1 MCCETL
7 SDLFDMARAV
17 YNEDNSE
24 LPYCLKITEYIKR
37 AIPCLPKSNSLNA
50 LYWKVLLWEAPNRF
64 ESFLLYMEKNRPYK
78 KKFYE
83 PRMNPLSI
91 VAQDLQDLEDGKYD
105 FYGLSM
111 PPRVGKAIAYDT
123 PVLTK
128 NGWKKHGDL
137 TIRDSV
143 IGIDGEYKKILAIH
157 NPCEMEYE
165 VTFSDGEKIV
175 CHGNHEWVVEDR
187 NTRKLRR
194 IETKK
199 IAGDLRSNDGHFKY
213 RIPKKKFLQGD
224 VHELAVDPY
233 TLGVWLG
240 DGRNQNPDIC
250 GAESDYA
257 IVQAILD
264 NGYELAW
271 DTRHKTTGVRYYGF
285 KELRKQLQEY
295 DMCHSRRRSDK
306 YIPDNYLTATVG
318 QRLELLAGLLDTD
331 GCLRKKEHRYDFTTN
346 EERLRDDV
354 ISLVSTFGWRCSV
367 VRYERGISSSG
378 IRANKPYWVIS
389 FNPTCYIPCR
399 LERKQLY
406 EFSKQRAITIT
417 DVEKI
422 HGIQG
427 NCITVE
433 GGVYCVGKRL
443 KPTHNSSICIFY
455 FAWIIGKRPS
465 SHNAMS
471 GHSGILADRF
481 HNDLIK
487 LTENEE
493 YTFHEIFP
501 DVQLVSKSSEKN
513 ELYYDAVESFATTT
527 CRGIDGTW
535 TGAVDISEDGYLYV
549 DDLVRDRKESL
560 SLRRLEGRYQDYL
573 NILVDRKND
582 GSKELMVGTRWN
594 VADPLGRI
602 EKQYK
607 DNPRYKFRKLPALNE
622 KGESNFNYPVHGF
635 STEYYHNMR
644 DRLDKNEWM
653 AKFMQTPFVREGLLF
668 PADGLRYYNGIL
680 PEGDHRVVGAC
691 DVAWGGGDSLSMPI
705 GYEYPNG
712 DVYIPSWIFNKGPKE
727 VTIPLVTGKIIGER
741 LTEIQFEANNG
752 GDMYSD
758 KVSSELEKHNYHC
771 SCSYKK
777 APGNMEKMTKMV
789 AYSGDVKK
797 HFIFLDPEH
806 QDQEYSDAMDELN
819 MTVQIGDNEHDDAG
833 DGITQLAMKIY
844 GEIGGP
850 AEIYSSPV

>member
-1 MCCETL
+1 MISGRNKRIINAIKKKPVCCETL
-7 SDLFDMARAV
+7 RDLFDMARAV
-17 YNEDNSE
+17 YKEDNAE
-24 LPYCLKITEYIKR
+24 LSYCLKITSYIKQV
-37 AIPCLPKSNSLNA
+37 IPLLEKSDALNSL
-50 LYWKVLLWEAPNRF
+50 YWDVLLWEAPNRF

-111 PPRVGKAIAYDT
+111 PPRVGK
-123 PVLTK
+123 
-128 NGWKKHGDL
+128 
-137 TIRDSV
+137 
-143 IGIDGEYKKILAIH
+143 
-157 NPCEMEYE
+157 
-165 VTFSDGEKIV
+165 
-175 CHGNHEWVVEDR
+175 
-187 NTRKLRR
+187 
-194 IETKK
+194 
-199 IAGDLRSNDGHFKY
+199 
-213 RIPKKKFLQGD
+213 
-224 VHELAVDPY
+224 
-233 TLGVWLG
+233 
-240 DGRNQNPDIC
+240 
-250 GAESDYA
+250 
-257 IVQAILD
+257 
-264 NGYELAW
+264 
-271 DTRHKTTGVRYYGF
+271 
-285 KELRKQLQEY
+285 
-295 DMCHSRRRSDK
+295 
-306 YIPDNYLTATVG
+306 
-318 QRLELLAGLLDTD
+318 
-331 GCLRKKEHRYDFTTN
+331 
-346 EERLRDDV
+346 
-354 ISLVSTFGWRCSV
+354 ST
-367 VRYERGISSSG
+367 
-378 IRANKPYWVIS
+378 
-389 FNPTCYIPCR
+389 
-399 LERKQLY
+399 
-406 EFSKQRAITIT
+406 
-417 DVEKI
+417 
-422 HGIQG
+422 
-427 NCITVE
+427 
-433 GGVYCVGKRL
+433 
-443 KPTHNSSICIFY
+443 ICIFFY
-455 FAWIIGKRPS
+455 AWIIGKRPS

-560 SLRRLEGRYQDYL
+560 SLKRLEGRYQDYL

-607 DNPRYKFRKLPALNE
+607 NNPRYKFRKLPALNE
-622 KGESNFNYPVHGF
+622 KGESNFNYPVKGF
-635 STEYYHNMR
+635 STKYYHNMR

-668 PADGLRYYNGIL
+668 PADELRYYNGVL
-680 PEGDHRVVGAC
+680 PEGDHRVIGAC

-712 DVYIPSWIFNKGPKE
+712 DVYIPSWIFNKGKKE
-727 VTIPLVTGKIIGER
+727 VTIPLVTGKIIGEK

-758 KVSSELEKHNYHC
+758 RVSTELEKHNYHC

-844 GEIGGP
+844 GDIDGP
-850 AEIYSSPV
+850 ASIIQSPV

>member
-1 MCCETL
+1 MALFYLRSIKRITERNRKIINAIKKKPVCCETL

-24 LPYCLKITEYIKR
+24 LPYCLKITEYIKKV
-37 AIPCLPKSNSLNA
+37 IPCLPKSNSLNA

-111 PPRVGKAIAYDT
+111 PPRVGK
-123 PVLTK
+123 
-128 NGWKKHGDL
+128 
-137 TIRDSV
+137 
-143 IGIDGEYKKILAIH
+143 
-157 NPCEMEYE
+157 
-165 VTFSDGEKIV
+165 
-175 CHGNHEWVVEDR
+175 
-187 NTRKLRR
+187 
-194 IETKK
+194 
-199 IAGDLRSNDGHFKY
+199 
-213 RIPKKKFLQGD
+213 
-224 VHELAVDPY
+224 
-233 TLGVWLG
+233 
-240 DGRNQNPDIC
+240 
-250 GAESDYA
+250 
-257 IVQAILD
+257 
-264 NGYELAW
+264 
-271 DTRHKTTGVRYYGF
+271 
-285 KELRKQLQEY
+285 
-295 DMCHSRRRSDK
+295 
-306 YIPDNYLTATVG
+306 
-318 QRLELLAGLLDTD
+318 
-331 GCLRKKEHRYDFTTN
+331 
-346 EERLRDDV
+346 
-354 ISLVSTFGWRCSV
+354 ST
-367 VRYERGISSSG
+367 
-378 IRANKPYWVIS
+378 
-389 FNPTCYIPCR
+389 
-399 LERKQLY
+399 
-406 EFSKQRAITIT
+406 
-417 DVEKI
+417 
-422 HGIQG
+422 
-427 NCITVE
+427 
-433 GGVYCVGKRL
+433 
-443 KPTHNSSICIFY
+443 ICIFFY
-455 FAWIIGKRPS
+455 AWIIGKRPS

-560 SLRRLEGRYQDYL
+560 SLRRLDGRYQDYL

-607 DNPRYKFRKLPALNE
+607 DNPGYKFRKLPALNE

>member
-1 MCCETL
+1 MISGRNRRIINAIKKKPVSNETL
-7 SDLFDMARAV
+7 SDLFDMARVV
-17 YNEDNSE
+17 YNEDSAE
-24 LPYCLKITEYIKR
+24 LHYCLKITEYVKEVVHY
-37 AIPCLPKSNSLNA
+37 LPKSNSLNA

-83 PRMNPLSI
+83 PRMNPLRI

-111 PPRVGKAIAYDT
+111 PPRVGK
-123 PVLTK
+123 
-128 NGWKKHGDL
+128 
-137 TIRDSV
+137 
-143 IGIDGEYKKILAIH
+143 
-157 NPCEMEYE
+157 
-165 VTFSDGEKIV
+165 
-175 CHGNHEWVVEDR
+175 
-187 NTRKLRR
+187 
-194 IETKK
+194 
-199 IAGDLRSNDGHFKY
+199 
-213 RIPKKKFLQGD
+213 
-224 VHELAVDPY
+224 
-233 TLGVWLG
+233 
-240 DGRNQNPDIC
+240 
-250 GAESDYA
+250 
-257 IVQAILD
+257 
-264 NGYELAW
+264 
-271 DTRHKTTGVRYYGF
+271 
-285 KELRKQLQEY
+285 
-295 DMCHSRRRSDK
+295 
-306 YIPDNYLTATVG
+306 
-318 QRLELLAGLLDTD
+318 
-331 GCLRKKEHRYDFTTN
+331 
-346 EERLRDDV
+346 
-354 ISLVSTFGWRCSV
+354 ST
-367 VRYERGISSSG
+367 
-378 IRANKPYWVIS
+378 
-389 FNPTCYIPCR
+389 
-399 LERKQLY
+399 
-406 EFSKQRAITIT
+406 
-417 DVEKI
+417 
-422 HGIQG
+422 
-427 NCITVE
+427 
-433 GGVYCVGKRL
+433 
-443 KPTHNSSICIFY
+443 ICIFF
-455 FAWIIGKRPS
+455 FAWIIGKRPD

-501 DVQLVSKSSEKN
+501 DVNLQMKSSEKN

-535 TGAVDISEDGYLYV
+535 TGAVDISQDGYLYV

-560 SLRRLEGRYQDYL
+560 SPKRLEGRYQDYL

-582 GSKELMVGTRWN
+582 GSRELMVGTRWN
-594 VADPLGRI
+594 VMDPLGKI

-607 DNPRYKFRKLPALNE
+607 NNPRYKFRKLPALNE
-622 KGESNFNYPVHGF
+622 KGESNFDYPVKGF
-635 STEYYHNMR
+635 STKYYHDMR
-644 DRLDKNEWM
+644 DKLDKNEWM

-727 VTIPLVTGKIIGER
+727 TIPLVTGKIMGEK

-758 KVSSELEKHNYHC
+758 KVSAELEKHNYHC

-789 AYSGDVKK
+789 AYSGDVKR

-833 DGITQLAMKIY
+833 DGITQLAIKIY
-844 GEIGGP
+844 GDVGGP
-850 AEIYSSPV
+850 ADIISSPV

>member
-1 MCCETL
+1 MISGRNKRIINAIKKKPVCCETL
-7 SDLFDMARAV
+7 RDLFDMARAV
-17 YNEDNSE
+17 CKEDNAE
-24 LPYCLKITEYIKR
+24 LSYCLKITSYIKQV
-37 AIPCLPKSNSLNA
+37 IPLLEKSDALNSL
-50 LYWKVLLWEAPNRF
+50 YWDVLLWEAPNRF

-83 PRMNPLSI
+83 PRMNSLSI

-111 PPRVGKAIAYDT
+111 PPRVGK
-123 PVLTK
+123 
-128 NGWKKHGDL
+128 
-137 TIRDSV
+137 
-143 IGIDGEYKKILAIH
+143 
-157 NPCEMEYE
+157 
-165 VTFSDGEKIV
+165 
-175 CHGNHEWVVEDR
+175 
-187 NTRKLRR
+187 
-194 IETKK
+194 
-199 IAGDLRSNDGHFKY
+199 
-213 RIPKKKFLQGD
+213 
-224 VHELAVDPY
+224 
-233 TLGVWLG
+233 
-240 DGRNQNPDIC
+240 
-250 GAESDYA
+250 
-257 IVQAILD
+257 
-264 NGYELAW
+264 
-271 DTRHKTTGVRYYGF
+271 
-285 KELRKQLQEY
+285 
-295 DMCHSRRRSDK
+295 
-306 YIPDNYLTATVG
+306 
-318 QRLELLAGLLDTD
+318 
-331 GCLRKKEHRYDFTTN
+331 
-346 EERLRDDV
+346 
-354 ISLVSTFGWRCSV
+354 ST
-367 VRYERGISSSG
+367 
-378 IRANKPYWVIS
+378 
-389 FNPTCYIPCR
+389 
-399 LERKQLY
+399 
-406 EFSKQRAITIT
+406 
-417 DVEKI
+417 
-422 HGIQG
+422 
-427 NCITVE
+427 
-433 GGVYCVGKRL
+433 
-443 KPTHNSSICIFY
+443 ICIFFY
-455 FAWIIGKRPS
+455 AWIIGKRPS

-560 SLRRLEGRYQDYL
+560 SLKRLEGRYQDYL

-607 DNPRYKFRKLPALNE
+607 NNPRYKFRKLPALNE
-622 KGESNFNYPVHGF
+622 KGESNFNYPVKGF
-635 STEYYHNMR
+635 STKYYHNMR

-668 PADGLRYYNGIL
+668 PADELRYYNGVL
-680 PEGDHRVVGAC
+680 PEGDHRVIGAC

-712 DVYIPSWIFNKGPKE
+712 DVYIPSWIFNKGKKE
-727 VTIPLVTGKIIGER
+727 VTIPLVTGKIIGEK

-758 KVSSELEKHNYHC
+758 RVSTELEKHNYHC

-844 GEIGGP
+844 GDIDGP
-850 AEIYSSPV
+850 ASIIQSPV

>member
-1 MCCETL
+1 MISGRNKRIINAIKKKPVSCETL
-7 SDLFDMARAV
+7 RDLFDMARAV
-17 YNEDNSE
+17 YKEDNAE
-24 LPYCLKITEYIKR
+24 LSYCLKITSYIKQV
-37 AIPCLPKSNSLNA
+37 IPLLEKSDALNSL
-50 LYWKVLLWEAPNRF
+50 YWDVLLWEAPNRF

-111 PPRVGKAIAYDT
+111 PPRVGK
-123 PVLTK
+123 
-128 NGWKKHGDL
+128 
-137 TIRDSV
+137 
-143 IGIDGEYKKILAIH
+143 
-157 NPCEMEYE
+157 
-165 VTFSDGEKIV
+165 
-175 CHGNHEWVVEDR
+175 
-187 NTRKLRR
+187 
-194 IETKK
+194 
-199 IAGDLRSNDGHFKY
+199 
-213 RIPKKKFLQGD
+213 
-224 VHELAVDPY
+224 
-233 TLGVWLG
+233 
-240 DGRNQNPDIC
+240 
-250 GAESDYA
+250 
-257 IVQAILD
+257 
-264 NGYELAW
+264 
-271 DTRHKTTGVRYYGF
+271 
-285 KELRKQLQEY
+285 
-295 DMCHSRRRSDK
+295 
-306 YIPDNYLTATVG
+306 
-318 QRLELLAGLLDTD
+318 
-331 GCLRKKEHRYDFTTN
+331 
-346 EERLRDDV
+346 
-354 ISLVSTFGWRCSV
+354 ST
-367 VRYERGISSSG
+367 
-378 IRANKPYWVIS
+378 
-389 FNPTCYIPCR
+389 
-399 LERKQLY
+399 
-406 EFSKQRAITIT
+406 
-417 DVEKI
+417 
-422 HGIQG
+422 
-427 NCITVE
+427 
-433 GGVYCVGKRL
+433 
-443 KPTHNSSICIFY
+443 ICIFFY
-455 FAWIIGKRPS
+455 AWIIGKRPS

-560 SLRRLEGRYQDYL
+560 SLRRLDGRYQDYL

-607 DNPRYKFRKLPALNE
+607 NNPRYKFRKIPALNE
-622 KGESNFNYPVHGF
+622 KGESNFNYPVKGF
-635 STEYYHNMR
+635 STKYYHNMR

-668 PADGLRYYNGIL
+668 PADELRYYNGIL

-712 DVYIPSWIFNKGPKE
+712 DVYIPSWIFNKGKKE
-727 VTIPLVTGKIIGER
+727 VTIPLVTGKIIGEK

-758 KVSSELEKHNYHC
+758 RVSTELEKHNYHC

-844 GEIGGP
+844 GDIDGP
-850 AEIYSSPV
+850 ASIIQSPV

>member
-1 MCCETL
+1 MISGRNRRIINAIKKKPVCCEIL
-7 SDLFDMARAV
+7 SDLFDMARVV
-17 YNEDNSE
+17 YNEDNAE
-24 LPYCLKITEYIKR
+24 LSYCLKITEYVKEV
-37 AIPCLPKSNSLNA
+37 IPYLPKSNSLNA

-83 PRMNPLSI
+83 PRMNPLRI

-111 PPRVGKAIAYDT
+111 PPRVGK
-123 PVLTK
+123 
-128 NGWKKHGDL
+128 
-137 TIRDSV
+137 
-143 IGIDGEYKKILAIH
+143 
-157 NPCEMEYE
+157 
-165 VTFSDGEKIV
+165 
-175 CHGNHEWVVEDR
+175 
-187 NTRKLRR
+187 
-194 IETKK
+194 
-199 IAGDLRSNDGHFKY
+199 
-213 RIPKKKFLQGD
+213 
-224 VHELAVDPY
+224 
-233 TLGVWLG
+233 
-240 DGRNQNPDIC
+240 
-250 GAESDYA
+250 
-257 IVQAILD
+257 
-264 NGYELAW
+264 
-271 DTRHKTTGVRYYGF
+271 
-285 KELRKQLQEY
+285 
-295 DMCHSRRRSDK
+295 
-306 YIPDNYLTATVG
+306 
-318 QRLELLAGLLDTD
+318 
-331 GCLRKKEHRYDFTTN
+331 
-346 EERLRDDV
+346 
-354 ISLVSTFGWRCSV
+354 ST
-367 VRYERGISSSG
+367 
-378 IRANKPYWVIS
+378 
-389 FNPTCYIPCR
+389 
-399 LERKQLY
+399 
-406 EFSKQRAITIT
+406 
-417 DVEKI
+417 
-422 HGIQG
+422 
-427 NCITVE
+427 
-433 GGVYCVGKRL
+433 
-443 KPTHNSSICIFY
+443 ICIFF
-455 FAWIIGKRPS
+455 FAWIIGKRPD

-501 DVQLVSKSSEKN
+501 DVNLQMKSSEKN

-535 TGAVDISEDGYLYV
+535 TGAVDISQDGYLYV

-560 SLRRLEGRYQDYL
+560 SPKRLEGRYQDYL

-582 GSKELMVGTRWN
+582 GSRELMVGTRWN
-594 VADPLGRI
+594 VMDPLGKI

-607 DNPRYKFRKLPALNE
+607 NNHRYKFRKLPALNE
-622 KGESNFNYPVHGF
+622 KGESNFDYPVKGF
-635 STEYYHNMR
+635 STKYYHDMR
-644 DRLDKNEWM
+644 DKLDKNEWM

-727 VTIPLVTGKIIGER
+727 TTIPLVTGKIMGEK

-758 KVSSELEKHNYHC
+758 KVSAELEKHNYHC

-789 AYSGDVKK
+789 AYSGDVKR

-833 DGITQLAMKIY
+833 DGITQLAIKIY
-844 GEIGGP
+844 GDVGGP
-850 AEIYSSPV
+850 ADIISSPV

>member
-1 MCCETL
+1 VISGRNKRIINAIKKKPVCCETL
-7 SDLFDMARAV
+7 RDLFDMARAV
-17 YNEDNSE
+17 YKEDNAE
-24 LPYCLKITEYIKR
+24 LSYCLKITSYIKQV
-37 AIPCLPKSNSLNA
+37 IPLLEKSDALNSL
-50 LYWKVLLWEAPNRF
+50 YWDVLLWEAPNRF

-111 PPRVGKAIAYDT
+111 PPRVGK
-123 PVLTK
+123 
-128 NGWKKHGDL
+128 
-137 TIRDSV
+137 
-143 IGIDGEYKKILAIH
+143 
-157 NPCEMEYE
+157 
-165 VTFSDGEKIV
+165 
-175 CHGNHEWVVEDR
+175 
-187 NTRKLRR
+187 
-194 IETKK
+194 
-199 IAGDLRSNDGHFKY
+199 
-213 RIPKKKFLQGD
+213 
-224 VHELAVDPY
+224 
-233 TLGVWLG
+233 
-240 DGRNQNPDIC
+240 
-250 GAESDYA
+250 
-257 IVQAILD
+257 
-264 NGYELAW
+264 
-271 DTRHKTTGVRYYGF
+271 
-285 KELRKQLQEY
+285 
-295 DMCHSRRRSDK
+295 
-306 YIPDNYLTATVG
+306 
-318 QRLELLAGLLDTD
+318 
-331 GCLRKKEHRYDFTTN
+331 
-346 EERLRDDV
+346 
-354 ISLVSTFGWRCSV
+354 ST
-367 VRYERGISSSG
+367 
-378 IRANKPYWVIS
+378 
-389 FNPTCYIPCR
+389 
-399 LERKQLY
+399 
-406 EFSKQRAITIT
+406 
-417 DVEKI
+417 
-422 HGIQG
+422 
-427 NCITVE
+427 
-433 GGVYCVGKRL
+433 
-443 KPTHNSSICIFY
+443 ICIFFY
-455 FAWIIGKRPS
+455 AWIIGKRPS

-560 SLRRLEGRYQDYL
+560 SLKRLEGRYQDYL

-607 DNPRYKFRKLPALNE
+607 NNPRYKFRKIPALNE
-622 KGESNFNYPVHGF
+622 KGESNFDYPVKGF
-635 STEYYHNMR
+635 STKYYHNMR

-668 PADGLRYYNGIL
+668 PADELRYYNGIL

-712 DVYIPSWIFNKGPKE
+712 DVYIPSWIFNKGKKE
-727 VTIPLVTGKIIGER
+727 VTIPLVTGKIIGEK

-758 KVSSELEKHNYHC
+758 RVSTELEKHNYHC

-844 GEIGGP
+844 GDIDGP
-850 AEIYSSPV
+850 ASIIQSPV

>member
-1 MCCETL
+1 MISGRNKRIINAIKKKPVCCETL
-7 SDLFDMARAV
+7 RDLFDMARAV
-17 YNEDNSE
+17 YKEDNAE
-24 LPYCLKITEYIKR
+24 LSYCLKITSYVKKV
-37 AIPCLPKSNSLNA
+37 IPLLDKSDALNG
-50 LYWKVLLWEAPNRF
+50 LYWDVLLWEAPNRF

-111 PPRVGKAIAYDT
+111 PPRVGK
-123 PVLTK
+123 
-128 NGWKKHGDL
+128 
-137 TIRDSV
+137 
-143 IGIDGEYKKILAIH
+143 
-157 NPCEMEYE
+157 
-165 VTFSDGEKIV
+165 
-175 CHGNHEWVVEDR
+175 
-187 NTRKLRR
+187 
-194 IETKK
+194 
-199 IAGDLRSNDGHFKY
+199 
-213 RIPKKKFLQGD
+213 
-224 VHELAVDPY
+224 
-233 TLGVWLG
+233 
-240 DGRNQNPDIC
+240 
-250 GAESDYA
+250 
-257 IVQAILD
+257 
-264 NGYELAW
+264 
-271 DTRHKTTGVRYYGF
+271 
-285 KELRKQLQEY
+285 
-295 DMCHSRRRSDK
+295 
-306 YIPDNYLTATVG
+306 
-318 QRLELLAGLLDTD
+318 
-331 GCLRKKEHRYDFTTN
+331 
-346 EERLRDDV
+346 
-354 ISLVSTFGWRCSV
+354 ST
-367 VRYERGISSSG
+367 
-378 IRANKPYWVIS
+378 
-389 FNPTCYIPCR
+389 
-399 LERKQLY
+399 
-406 EFSKQRAITIT
+406 
-417 DVEKI
+417 
-422 HGIQG
+422 
-427 NCITVE
+427 
-433 GGVYCVGKRL
+433 
-443 KPTHNSSICIFY
+443 ICIFFY
-455 FAWIIGKRPS
+455 AWIIGKRPS

-513 ELYYDAVESFATTT
+513 ELYYDSVESFATTT

-560 SLRRLEGRYQDYL
+560 SLKRLEGRYQDYL

-582 GSKELMVGTRWN
+582 GSRELMVGTRWN

-607 DNPRYKFRKLPALNE
+607 NNPRYKFRKIPALNE
-622 KGESNFNYPVHGF
+622 KGESNFDYPVKGF
-635 STEYYHNMR
+635 STKYYHNMR

-712 DVYIPSWIFNKGPKE
+712 DVYIPTWVFNKGPKE
-727 VTIPLVTGKIIGER
+727 VTIPLVTGKIMGEK

-777 APGNMEKMTKMV
+777 APGNMEKMTKMI
-789 AYSGDVKK
+789 AYSGDIKK
-797 HFIFLDPEH
+797 HFVFLDPEC

-844 GEIGGP
+844 GDIGGP
-850 AEIYSSPV
+850 ASIVQSPV

>member
-1 MCCETL
+1 MISGRNKRIINAIKKKPVCCETL
-7 SDLFDMARAV
+7 RDLFDMARAV
-17 YNEDNSE
+17 YKEDNAE
-24 LPYCLKITEYIKR
+24 LSYCLKITSYIKQV
-37 AIPCLPKSNSLNA
+37 IPLLEKSDALNSL
-50 LYWKVLLWEAPNRF
+50 YWDVLLWEAPNRF

-111 PPRVGKAIAYDT
+111 PPRVGK
-123 PVLTK
+123 
-128 NGWKKHGDL
+128 
-137 TIRDSV
+137 
-143 IGIDGEYKKILAIH
+143 
-157 NPCEMEYE
+157 
-165 VTFSDGEKIV
+165 
-175 CHGNHEWVVEDR
+175 
-187 NTRKLRR
+187 
-194 IETKK
+194 
-199 IAGDLRSNDGHFKY
+199 
-213 RIPKKKFLQGD
+213 
-224 VHELAVDPY
+224 
-233 TLGVWLG
+233 
-240 DGRNQNPDIC
+240 
-250 GAESDYA
+250 
-257 IVQAILD
+257 
-264 NGYELAW
+264 
-271 DTRHKTTGVRYYGF
+271 
-285 KELRKQLQEY
+285 
-295 DMCHSRRRSDK
+295 
-306 YIPDNYLTATVG
+306 
-318 QRLELLAGLLDTD
+318 
-331 GCLRKKEHRYDFTTN
+331 
-346 EERLRDDV
+346 
-354 ISLVSTFGWRCSV
+354 ST
-367 VRYERGISSSG
+367 
-378 IRANKPYWVIS
+378 
-389 FNPTCYIPCR
+389 
-399 LERKQLY
+399 
-406 EFSKQRAITIT
+406 
-417 DVEKI
+417 
-422 HGIQG
+422 
-427 NCITVE
+427 
-433 GGVYCVGKRL
+433 
-443 KPTHNSSICIFY
+443 ICIFFY
-455 FAWIIGKRPS
+455 AWIIGKRPS

-560 SLRRLEGRYQDYL
+560 SLKRLEGRYQDYL

-582 GSKELMVGTRWN
+582 GSKELLVGTRWN

-607 DNPRYKFRKLPALNE
+607 NNPRYKFRKIPALNE
-622 KGESNFNYPVHGF
+622 KGESNFDYPVHGF
-635 STEYYHNMR
+635 STKYYHDMR

-668 PADGLRYYNGIL
+668 PADELRYYNGIL

-712 DVYIPSWIFNKGPKE
+712 DVYIPSWIFNKGKKE
-727 VTIPLVTGKIIGER
+727 VTIPLVTGKIIGEK

-758 KVSSELEKHNYHC
+758 RVSTELEKHNYHC

-844 GEIGGP
+844 GDIDGP
-850 AEIYSSPV
+850 ASIIQSPV

>member
-1 MCCETL
+1 MISGRNRRIINAIKKKSVSCETL

-17 YNEDNSE
+17 YDEDNSE
-24 LPYCLKITEYIKR
+24 LSYCLKITEYVKKV
-37 AIPCLPKSNSLNA
+37 IPCLPNSNSLNA

-111 PPRVGKAIAYDT
+111 PPRVGK
-123 PVLTK
+123 
-128 NGWKKHGDL
+128 
-137 TIRDSV
+137 
-143 IGIDGEYKKILAIH
+143 
-157 NPCEMEYE
+157 
-165 VTFSDGEKIV
+165 
-175 CHGNHEWVVEDR
+175 
-187 NTRKLRR
+187 
-194 IETKK
+194 
-199 IAGDLRSNDGHFKY
+199 
-213 RIPKKKFLQGD
+213 
-224 VHELAVDPY
+224 
-233 TLGVWLG
+233 
-240 DGRNQNPDIC
+240 
-250 GAESDYA
+250 
-257 IVQAILD
+257 
-264 NGYELAW
+264 
-271 DTRHKTTGVRYYGF
+271 
-285 KELRKQLQEY
+285 
-295 DMCHSRRRSDK
+295 
-306 YIPDNYLTATVG
+306 
-318 QRLELLAGLLDTD
+318 
-331 GCLRKKEHRYDFTTN
+331 
-346 EERLRDDV
+346 
-354 ISLVSTFGWRCSV
+354 ST
-367 VRYERGISSSG
+367 
-378 IRANKPYWVIS
+378 
-389 FNPTCYIPCR
+389 
-399 LERKQLY
+399 
-406 EFSKQRAITIT
+406 
-417 DVEKI
+417 
-422 HGIQG
+422 
-427 NCITVE
+427 
-433 GGVYCVGKRL
+433 
-443 KPTHNSSICIFY
+443 ICIFFY
-455 FAWIIGKRPS
+455 AWIIGKRPS

-560 SLRRLEGRYQDYL
+560 SLKRLEGRYQDYL

-607 DNPRYKFRKLPALNE
+607 NNPRYKFRKLPALNE
-622 KGESNFNYPVHGF
+622 KGESNFDYPVHGF
-635 STEYYHNMR
+635 STKYYHNMR

-668 PADGLRYYNGIL
+668 PADELRYYNGIL
-680 PEGDHRVVGAC
+680 PEGDHRVIGAC

-727 VTIPLVTGKIIGER
+727 VTIPIVTGKIIGEK

-758 KVSSELEKHNYHC
+758 RVSTELEKHNYHC

-777 APGNMEKMTKMV
+777 APGNMEKTTKMV
-789 AYSGDVKK
+789 AYSGDIKK

-844 GEIGGP
+844 GDIGGP
-850 AEIYSSPV
+850 AQIIQSPV

>member
-1 MCCETL
+1 VISGRNKRIINAIKKKPVCCETL
-7 SDLFDMARAV
+7 RDLFDMARAV
-17 YNEDNSE
+17 YKEDNAE
-24 LPYCLKITEYIKR
+24 LSYCLKITSYIKQV
-37 AIPCLPKSNSLNA
+37 IPLLEKSDALNSL
-50 LYWKVLLWEAPNRF
+50 YWDVLLWEAPNRF

-111 PPRVGKAIAYDT
+111 PPRVGK
-123 PVLTK
+123 
-128 NGWKKHGDL
+128 
-137 TIRDSV
+137 
-143 IGIDGEYKKILAIH
+143 
-157 NPCEMEYE
+157 
-165 VTFSDGEKIV
+165 
-175 CHGNHEWVVEDR
+175 
-187 NTRKLRR
+187 
-194 IETKK
+194 
-199 IAGDLRSNDGHFKY
+199 
-213 RIPKKKFLQGD
+213 
-224 VHELAVDPY
+224 
-233 TLGVWLG
+233 
-240 DGRNQNPDIC
+240 
-250 GAESDYA
+250 
-257 IVQAILD
+257 
-264 NGYELAW
+264 
-271 DTRHKTTGVRYYGF
+271 
-285 KELRKQLQEY
+285 
-295 DMCHSRRRSDK
+295 
-306 YIPDNYLTATVG
+306 
-318 QRLELLAGLLDTD
+318 
-331 GCLRKKEHRYDFTTN
+331 
-346 EERLRDDV
+346 
-354 ISLVSTFGWRCSV
+354 ST
-367 VRYERGISSSG
+367 
-378 IRANKPYWVIS
+378 
-389 FNPTCYIPCR
+389 
-399 LERKQLY
+399 
-406 EFSKQRAITIT
+406 
-417 DVEKI
+417 
-422 HGIQG
+422 
-427 NCITVE
+427 
-433 GGVYCVGKRL
+433 
-443 KPTHNSSICIFY
+443 ICIFFY
-455 FAWIIGKRPS
+455 AWIIGKRPS

-560 SLRRLEGRYQDYL
+560 SLKRLEGRYQDYL

-607 DNPRYKFRKLPALNE
+607 NNPRYKFRKIPALNE
-622 KGESNFNYPVHGF
+622 KGESNFDYPVKGF
-635 STEYYHNMR
+635 STKYYHNMR

-668 PADGLRYYNGIL
+668 PADELRYYNGVL
-680 PEGDHRVVGAC
+680 PEGDHRVIGAC

-712 DVYIPSWIFNKGPKE
+712 DVYIPSWIFNKGKKE
-727 VTIPLVTGKIIGER
+727 VTIPLVTGKIIGEK

-758 KVSSELEKHNYHC
+758 RVSTELEKHNYHC

-844 GEIGGP
+844 GDIDGP
-850 AEIYSSPV
+850 ASIIQSPV

>member
-1 MCCETL
+1 MISGRNKRIINAIKKKPVCCETL
-7 SDLFDMARAV
+7 RDLFDMARAV
-17 YNEDNSE
+17 YKEDNAE
-24 LPYCLKITEYIKR
+24 LSYCLKITSYIKQV
-37 AIPCLPKSNSLNA
+37 IPLLEKSDALNSL
-50 LYWKVLLWEAPNRF
+50 YWDVLLWEAPNRF

-111 PPRVGKAIAYDT
+111 PPRVGK
-123 PVLTK
+123 
-128 NGWKKHGDL
+128 
-137 TIRDSV
+137 
-143 IGIDGEYKKILAIH
+143 
-157 NPCEMEYE
+157 
-165 VTFSDGEKIV
+165 
-175 CHGNHEWVVEDR
+175 
-187 NTRKLRR
+187 
-194 IETKK
+194 
-199 IAGDLRSNDGHFKY
+199 
-213 RIPKKKFLQGD
+213 
-224 VHELAVDPY
+224 
-233 TLGVWLG
+233 
-240 DGRNQNPDIC
+240 
-250 GAESDYA
+250 
-257 IVQAILD
+257 
-264 NGYELAW
+264 
-271 DTRHKTTGVRYYGF
+271 
-285 KELRKQLQEY
+285 
-295 DMCHSRRRSDK
+295 
-306 YIPDNYLTATVG
+306 
-318 QRLELLAGLLDTD
+318 
-331 GCLRKKEHRYDFTTN
+331 
-346 EERLRDDV
+346 
-354 ISLVSTFGWRCSV
+354 ST
-367 VRYERGISSSG
+367 
-378 IRANKPYWVIS
+378 
-389 FNPTCYIPCR
+389 
-399 LERKQLY
+399 
-406 EFSKQRAITIT
+406 
-417 DVEKI
+417 
-422 HGIQG
+422 
-427 NCITVE
+427 
-433 GGVYCVGKRL
+433 
-443 KPTHNSSICIFY
+443 ICIFFY
-455 FAWIIGKRPS
+455 AWIIGKRPS

-560 SLRRLEGRYQDYL
+560 SLKRLEGRYQDYL

-607 DNPRYKFRKLPALNE
+607 NNPRYKFRKIPALNE
-622 KGESNFNYPVHGF
+622 KGESNFDYPVKGF
-635 STEYYHNMR
+635 STKYYHNMR

-668 PADGLRYYNGIL
+668 PADELRYYNGIL

-712 DVYIPSWIFNKGPKE
+712 DVYIPSWIFNKGKKE
-727 VTIPLVTGKIIGER
+727 VTIPLVTGKIIGEK

-758 KVSSELEKHNYHC
+758 RVSTELEKHNYHC

-777 APGNMEKMTKMV
+777 APGDMEKMTKMV

-844 GEIGGP
+844 GDIDGP
-850 AEIYSSPV
+850 ASIIQSPV

>member
-1 MCCETL
+1 MISGRNKRIINAIKKKPVCCETL
-7 SDLFDMARAV
+7 RDLFDMARAV
-17 YNEDNSE
+17 YKEDNAE
-24 LPYCLKITEYIKR
+24 LSYCLKITSYIKQV
-37 AIPCLPKSNSLNA
+37 IPLLEKSDALNSL
-50 LYWKVLLWEAPNRF
+50 YWDVLLWEAPNRF

-111 PPRVGKAIAYDT
+111 PPRVGK
-123 PVLTK
+123 
-128 NGWKKHGDL
+128 
-137 TIRDSV
+137 
-143 IGIDGEYKKILAIH
+143 
-157 NPCEMEYE
+157 
-165 VTFSDGEKIV
+165 
-175 CHGNHEWVVEDR
+175 
-187 NTRKLRR
+187 
-194 IETKK
+194 
-199 IAGDLRSNDGHFKY
+199 
-213 RIPKKKFLQGD
+213 
-224 VHELAVDPY
+224 
-233 TLGVWLG
+233 
-240 DGRNQNPDIC
+240 
-250 GAESDYA
+250 
-257 IVQAILD
+257 
-264 NGYELAW
+264 
-271 DTRHKTTGVRYYGF
+271 
-285 KELRKQLQEY
+285 
-295 DMCHSRRRSDK
+295 
-306 YIPDNYLTATVG
+306 
-318 QRLELLAGLLDTD
+318 
-331 GCLRKKEHRYDFTTN
+331 
-346 EERLRDDV
+346 
-354 ISLVSTFGWRCSV
+354 ST
-367 VRYERGISSSG
+367 
-378 IRANKPYWVIS
+378 
-389 FNPTCYIPCR
+389 
-399 LERKQLY
+399 
-406 EFSKQRAITIT
+406 
-417 DVEKI
+417 
-422 HGIQG
+422 
-427 NCITVE
+427 
-433 GGVYCVGKRL
+433 
-443 KPTHNSSICIFY
+443 ICIFFY
-455 FAWIIGKRPS
+455 AWIIGKRPS

-560 SLRRLEGRYQDYL
+560 SLKRLEGRYQDYL

-607 DNPRYKFRKLPALNE
+607 NNPRYKFRKLPALNE
-622 KGESNFNYPVHGF
+622 KGESNFDYPVHGF
-635 STEYYHNMR
+635 STKYYHDMR

-668 PADGLRYYNGIL
+668 PADELRYYNGIL
-680 PEGDHRVVGAC
+680 PEGDHRVIGAC

-712 DVYIPSWIFNKGPKE
+712 DVYIPSWIFNKGKKE
-727 VTIPLVTGKIIGER
+727 VTIPLVTGKIIGEK

-758 KVSSELEKHNYHC
+758 RVSTELEKHNYHC

-844 GEIGGP
+844 GDIDGP
-850 AEIYSSPV
+850 ASIIQSPV

>member
-1 MCCETL
+1 MRCETL

-24 LPYCLKITEYIKR
+24 LPYCLKITEYIKKV
-37 AIPCLPKSNSLNA
+37 IPCLPKSNSLNA

-111 PPRVGKAIAYDT
+111 PPRVGK
-123 PVLTK
+123 
-128 NGWKKHGDL
+128 
-137 TIRDSV
+137 
-143 IGIDGEYKKILAIH
+143 
-157 NPCEMEYE
+157 
-165 VTFSDGEKIV
+165 
-175 CHGNHEWVVEDR
+175 
-187 NTRKLRR
+187 
-194 IETKK
+194 
-199 IAGDLRSNDGHFKY
+199 
-213 RIPKKKFLQGD
+213 
-224 VHELAVDPY
+224 
-233 TLGVWLG
+233 
-240 DGRNQNPDIC
+240 
-250 GAESDYA
+250 
-257 IVQAILD
+257 
-264 NGYELAW
+264 
-271 DTRHKTTGVRYYGF
+271 
-285 KELRKQLQEY
+285 
-295 DMCHSRRRSDK
+295 
-306 YIPDNYLTATVG
+306 
-318 QRLELLAGLLDTD
+318 
-331 GCLRKKEHRYDFTTN
+331 
-346 EERLRDDV
+346 
-354 ISLVSTFGWRCSV
+354 ST
-367 VRYERGISSSG
+367 
-378 IRANKPYWVIS
+378 
-389 FNPTCYIPCR
+389 
-399 LERKQLY
+399 
-406 EFSKQRAITIT
+406 
-417 DVEKI
+417 
-422 HGIQG
+422 
-427 NCITVE
+427 
-433 GGVYCVGKRL
+433 
-443 KPTHNSSICIFY
+443 ICIFFY
-455 FAWIIGKRPS
+455 AWIIGKRPS

-560 SLRRLEGRYQDYL
+560 SLRRLDGRYQDYL

-712 DVYIPSWIFNKGPKE
+712 DVYIPSWIFSKGPKE

>member
-1 MCCETL
+1 MISGRNKRIINAIKKKPVCCETL
-7 SDLFDMARAV
+7 RDLFDMARAV
-17 YNEDNSE
+17 CKEDNAE
-24 LPYCLKITEYIKR
+24 LSYCLKITSYIKQV
-37 AIPCLPKSNSLNA
+37 IPLLEKSDALNSL
-50 LYWKVLLWEAPNRF
+50 YWDVLLWEAPNRF

-111 PPRVGKAIAYDT
+111 PPRVGK
-123 PVLTK
+123 
-128 NGWKKHGDL
+128 
-137 TIRDSV
+137 
-143 IGIDGEYKKILAIH
+143 
-157 NPCEMEYE
+157 
-165 VTFSDGEKIV
+165 
-175 CHGNHEWVVEDR
+175 
-187 NTRKLRR
+187 
-194 IETKK
+194 
-199 IAGDLRSNDGHFKY
+199 
-213 RIPKKKFLQGD
+213 
-224 VHELAVDPY
+224 
-233 TLGVWLG
+233 
-240 DGRNQNPDIC
+240 
-250 GAESDYA
+250 
-257 IVQAILD
+257 
-264 NGYELAW
+264 
-271 DTRHKTTGVRYYGF
+271 
-285 KELRKQLQEY
+285 
-295 DMCHSRRRSDK
+295 
-306 YIPDNYLTATVG
+306 
-318 QRLELLAGLLDTD
+318 
-331 GCLRKKEHRYDFTTN
+331 
-346 EERLRDDV
+346 
-354 ISLVSTFGWRCSV
+354 ST
-367 VRYERGISSSG
+367 
-378 IRANKPYWVIS
+378 
-389 FNPTCYIPCR
+389 
-399 LERKQLY
+399 
-406 EFSKQRAITIT
+406 
-417 DVEKI
+417 
-422 HGIQG
+422 
-427 NCITVE
+427 
-433 GGVYCVGKRL
+433 
-443 KPTHNSSICIFY
+443 ICIFFY
-455 FAWIIGKRPS
+455 AWIIGKRPS

-560 SLRRLEGRYQDYL
+560 SLKRLEGRYQDYL

-607 DNPRYKFRKLPALNE
+607 NNPRYKFRKLPALNE
-622 KGESNFNYPVHGF
+622 KGESNFNYPVKGF
-635 STEYYHNMR
+635 STKYYHNMR

-668 PADGLRYYNGIL
+668 QADELRYYNGVL
-680 PEGDHRVVGAC
+680 PEGDHRVIGAC

-712 DVYIPSWIFNKGPKE
+712 DVYIPSWIFNKGKKE
-727 VTIPLVTGKIIGER
+727 VTIPLVTGKIIGEK

-758 KVSSELEKHNYHC
+758 RVSTELEKHNYHC

-844 GEIGGP
+844 GDIDGP
-850 AEIYSSPV
+850 ASIIQSPV

>member
-1 MCCETL
+1 MISGRNKRIINAIKRKPVRCETL
-7 SDLFDMARAV
+7 RDLFDMARAV
-17 YNEDNSE
+17 YKEDNAE
-24 LPYCLKITEYIKR
+24 LSYCLKITSYIKQV
-37 AIPCLPKSNSLNA
+37 IPLLEKSDALNG
-50 LYWKVLLWEAPNRF
+50 LYWDVLLWEAPNRF

-111 PPRVGKAIAYDT
+111 PPRVGK
-123 PVLTK
+123 
-128 NGWKKHGDL
+128 
-137 TIRDSV
+137 
-143 IGIDGEYKKILAIH
+143 
-157 NPCEMEYE
+157 
-165 VTFSDGEKIV
+165 
-175 CHGNHEWVVEDR
+175 
-187 NTRKLRR
+187 
-194 IETKK
+194 
-199 IAGDLRSNDGHFKY
+199 
-213 RIPKKKFLQGD
+213 
-224 VHELAVDPY
+224 
-233 TLGVWLG
+233 
-240 DGRNQNPDIC
+240 
-250 GAESDYA
+250 
-257 IVQAILD
+257 
-264 NGYELAW
+264 
-271 DTRHKTTGVRYYGF
+271 
-285 KELRKQLQEY
+285 
-295 DMCHSRRRSDK
+295 
-306 YIPDNYLTATVG
+306 
-318 QRLELLAGLLDTD
+318 
-331 GCLRKKEHRYDFTTN
+331 
-346 EERLRDDV
+346 
-354 ISLVSTFGWRCSV
+354 ST
-367 VRYERGISSSG
+367 
-378 IRANKPYWVIS
+378 
-389 FNPTCYIPCR
+389 
-399 LERKQLY
+399 
-406 EFSKQRAITIT
+406 
-417 DVEKI
+417 
-422 HGIQG
+422 
-427 NCITVE
+427 
-433 GGVYCVGKRL
+433 
-443 KPTHNSSICIFY
+443 ICIFFY
-455 FAWIIGKRPS
+455 AWIIGKRPS

-527 CRGIDGTW
+527 CRGIEGTW

-560 SLRRLEGRYQDYL
+560 SLKRLDGRYQDYL

-582 GSKELMVGTRWN
+582 GSRELMVGTRWN

-607 DNPRYKFRKLPALNE
+607 NNPRYKFRKIPALNE

-635 STEYYHNMR
+635 STEHYHNMR

-777 APGNMEKMTKMV
+777 APGNMEKMTKMI
-789 AYSGDVKK
+789 AYSGDIKK
-797 HFIFLDPEH
+797 HFVFLDPDC

-844 GEIGGP
+844 GDICGP
-850 AEIYSSPV
+850 ASIVQSPV

>member
-1 MCCETL
+1 MISGRNKRIINAIKKKPVCCETL
-7 SDLFDMARAV
+7 RDLFDMARAV
-17 YNEDNSE
+17 YKEDNAE
-24 LPYCLKITEYIKR
+24 LSYCLKITSYIKQV
-37 AIPCLPKSNSLNA
+37 IPLLEKSDALNSL
-50 LYWKVLLWEAPNRF
+50 YWDVLLWEAPNRF

-111 PPRVGKAIAYDT
+111 PPRVGK
-123 PVLTK
+123 
-128 NGWKKHGDL
+128 
-137 TIRDSV
+137 
-143 IGIDGEYKKILAIH
+143 
-157 NPCEMEYE
+157 
-165 VTFSDGEKIV
+165 
-175 CHGNHEWVVEDR
+175 
-187 NTRKLRR
+187 
-194 IETKK
+194 
-199 IAGDLRSNDGHFKY
+199 
-213 RIPKKKFLQGD
+213 
-224 VHELAVDPY
+224 
-233 TLGVWLG
+233 
-240 DGRNQNPDIC
+240 
-250 GAESDYA
+250 
-257 IVQAILD
+257 
-264 NGYELAW
+264 
-271 DTRHKTTGVRYYGF
+271 
-285 KELRKQLQEY
+285 
-295 DMCHSRRRSDK
+295 
-306 YIPDNYLTATVG
+306 
-318 QRLELLAGLLDTD
+318 
-331 GCLRKKEHRYDFTTN
+331 
-346 EERLRDDV
+346 
-354 ISLVSTFGWRCSV
+354 ST
-367 VRYERGISSSG
+367 
-378 IRANKPYWVIS
+378 
-389 FNPTCYIPCR
+389 
-399 LERKQLY
+399 
-406 EFSKQRAITIT
+406 
-417 DVEKI
+417 
-422 HGIQG
+422 
-427 NCITVE
+427 
-433 GGVYCVGKRL
+433 
-443 KPTHNSSICIFY
+443 ICIFFY
-455 FAWIIGKRPS
+455 AWIIGKRPS

-560 SLRRLEGRYQDYL
+560 SLKRLEGRYQDYL

-607 DNPRYKFRKLPALNE
+607 NNPRYKFRKIPALNE
-622 KGESNFNYPVHGF
+622 KGESNFDYPVKGF
-635 STEYYHNMR
+635 STKYYHNMR

-668 PADGLRYYNGIL
+668 PADELRYYNGIL

-712 DVYIPSWIFNKGPKE
+712 DVYIPSWIFNKGKKE
-727 VTIPLVTGKIIGER
+727 VTIPLVTGKIIGEK

-758 KVSSELEKHNYHC
+758 RVSTELEKHNYHC

-806 QDQEYSDAMDELN
+806 QDQEYSDAMNELN

-844 GEIGGP
+844 GDIDGP
-850 AEIYSSPV
+850 ASIIQSPV

>member
-1 MCCETL
+1 MISGRNKRIINAIKKKPVSCETL
-7 SDLFDMARAV
+7 RDLFDMARAV
-17 YNEDNSE
+17 YKEDNAE
-24 LPYCLKITEYIKR
+24 LSYCLKITSYIKQV
-37 AIPCLPKSNSLNA
+37 IPLLEKSDALNSL
-50 LYWKVLLWEAPNRF
+50 YWDVLLWEAPNRF

-111 PPRVGKAIAYDT
+111 PPRVGKSA
-123 PVLTK
+123 
-128 NGWKKHGDL
+128 
-137 TIRDSV
+137 
-143 IGIDGEYKKILAIH
+143 
-157 NPCEMEYE
+157 
-165 VTFSDGEKIV
+165 
-175 CHGNHEWVVEDR
+175 
-187 NTRKLRR
+187 
-194 IETKK
+194 
-199 IAGDLRSNDGHFKY
+199 
-213 RIPKKKFLQGD
+213 
-224 VHELAVDPY
+224 
-233 TLGVWLG
+233 
-240 DGRNQNPDIC
+240 
-250 GAESDYA
+250 
-257 IVQAILD
+257 
-264 NGYELAW
+264 
-271 DTRHKTTGVRYYGF
+271 
-285 KELRKQLQEY
+285 
-295 DMCHSRRRSDK
+295 
-306 YIPDNYLTATVG
+306 
-318 QRLELLAGLLDTD
+318 
-331 GCLRKKEHRYDFTTN
+331 
-346 EERLRDDV
+346 
-354 ISLVSTFGWRCSV
+354 
-367 VRYERGISSSG
+367 
-378 IRANKPYWVIS
+378 
-389 FNPTCYIPCR
+389 
-399 LERKQLY
+399 
-406 EFSKQRAITIT
+406 
-417 DVEKI
+417 
-422 HGIQG
+422 
-427 NCITVE
+427 
-433 GGVYCVGKRL
+433 
-443 KPTHNSSICIFY
+443 ICIFFY
-455 FAWIIGKRPS
+455 AWIIGKRPS

-560 SLRRLEGRYQDYL
+560 SLKRLEGRYQDYL

-607 DNPRYKFRKLPALNE
+607 NNPRYKFRKLPALNE
-622 KGESNFNYPVHGF
+622 KGESNFDYPVKGF
-635 STEYYHNMR
+635 STKYYHNMR

-668 PADGLRYYNGIL
+668 PADELRYYNGIL
-680 PEGDHRVVGAC
+680 PEGDHRVIGAC

-712 DVYIPSWIFNKGPKE
+712 DVYIPSWIFNKGKKE
-727 VTIPLVTGKIIGER
+727 VTIPLVTGKIIGEK

-758 KVSSELEKHNYHC
+758 RVSTELEKHNYHC

-844 GEIGGP
+844 GDIDGP
-850 AEIYSSPV
+850 ASIIQSPV

>member
-1 MCCETL
+1 MISGRNKRIINAIKKKPVCCETL
-7 SDLFDMARAV
+7 RDLFDMARAV
-17 YNEDNSE
+17 CKEDNAE
-24 LPYCLKITEYIKR
+24 LSYCLKITSYIKQV
-37 AIPCLPKSNSLNA
+37 IPLLEKSDALNSL
-50 LYWKVLLWEAPNRF
+50 YWDVLLWEAPNRF

-111 PPRVGKAIAYDT
+111 PPRVGK
-123 PVLTK
+123 
-128 NGWKKHGDL
+128 
-137 TIRDSV
+137 
-143 IGIDGEYKKILAIH
+143 
-157 NPCEMEYE
+157 
-165 VTFSDGEKIV
+165 
-175 CHGNHEWVVEDR
+175 
-187 NTRKLRR
+187 
-194 IETKK
+194 
-199 IAGDLRSNDGHFKY
+199 
-213 RIPKKKFLQGD
+213 
-224 VHELAVDPY
+224 
-233 TLGVWLG
+233 
-240 DGRNQNPDIC
+240 
-250 GAESDYA
+250 
-257 IVQAILD
+257 
-264 NGYELAW
+264 
-271 DTRHKTTGVRYYGF
+271 
-285 KELRKQLQEY
+285 
-295 DMCHSRRRSDK
+295 
-306 YIPDNYLTATVG
+306 
-318 QRLELLAGLLDTD
+318 
-331 GCLRKKEHRYDFTTN
+331 
-346 EERLRDDV
+346 
-354 ISLVSTFGWRCSV
+354 ST
-367 VRYERGISSSG
+367 
-378 IRANKPYWVIS
+378 
-389 FNPTCYIPCR
+389 
-399 LERKQLY
+399 
-406 EFSKQRAITIT
+406 
-417 DVEKI
+417 
-422 HGIQG
+422 
-427 NCITVE
+427 
-433 GGVYCVGKRL
+433 
-443 KPTHNSSICIFY
+443 ICIFFY
-455 FAWIIGKRPS
+455 AWIIGKRPS

-560 SLRRLEGRYQDYL
+560 SLKRLEGRYQDYL

-607 DNPRYKFRKLPALNE
+607 NNPRYKFRKLPALNE
-622 KGESNFNYPVHGF
+622 KGESNFNYPVKGF
-635 STEYYHNMR
+635 STKYYHNMR

-668 PADGLRYYNGIL
+668 PADELRYYNGVL
-680 PEGDHRVVGAC
+680 PEGDHRVIGAC

-712 DVYIPSWIFNKGPKE
+712 DVYIPSWIFNKGKKE
-727 VTIPLVTGKIIGER
+727 VTIPLVTGKIIGEK

-758 KVSSELEKHNYHC
+758 RVSTELEKHNYHC

-844 GEIGGP
+844 GDIDGP
-850 AEIYSSPV
+850 ASIIQSPV

>member
-1 MCCETL
+1 MISGRNKRIINAIKKKPVCCETL
-7 SDLFDMARAV
+7 RDLFDMARAV
-17 YNEDNSE
+17 YKEDNAE
-24 LPYCLKITEYIKR
+24 LSYCLKITIYIKQV
-37 AIPCLPKSNSLNA
+37 IPLLEKSDALNSL
-50 LYWKVLLWEAPNRF
+50 YWDVLLWEAPNRF

-111 PPRVGKAIAYDT
+111 PPRVGK
-123 PVLTK
+123 
-128 NGWKKHGDL
+128 
-137 TIRDSV
+137 
-143 IGIDGEYKKILAIH
+143 
-157 NPCEMEYE
+157 
-165 VTFSDGEKIV
+165 
-175 CHGNHEWVVEDR
+175 
-187 NTRKLRR
+187 
-194 IETKK
+194 
-199 IAGDLRSNDGHFKY
+199 
-213 RIPKKKFLQGD
+213 
-224 VHELAVDPY
+224 
-233 TLGVWLG
+233 
-240 DGRNQNPDIC
+240 
-250 GAESDYA
+250 
-257 IVQAILD
+257 
-264 NGYELAW
+264 
-271 DTRHKTTGVRYYGF
+271 
-285 KELRKQLQEY
+285 
-295 DMCHSRRRSDK
+295 
-306 YIPDNYLTATVG
+306 
-318 QRLELLAGLLDTD
+318 
-331 GCLRKKEHRYDFTTN
+331 
-346 EERLRDDV
+346 
-354 ISLVSTFGWRCSV
+354 ST
-367 VRYERGISSSG
+367 
-378 IRANKPYWVIS
+378 
-389 FNPTCYIPCR
+389 
-399 LERKQLY
+399 
-406 EFSKQRAITIT
+406 
-417 DVEKI
+417 
-422 HGIQG
+422 
-427 NCITVE
+427 
-433 GGVYCVGKRL
+433 
-443 KPTHNSSICIFY
+443 ICIFFY
-455 FAWIIGKRPS
+455 AWIIGKRPS

-560 SLRRLEGRYQDYL
+560 SLKRLEGRYQDYL

-607 DNPRYKFRKLPALNE
+607 NNPRYKFRKLPALNE
-622 KGESNFNYPVHGF
+622 KGESNFDYPVHGF
-635 STEYYHNMR
+635 STKYYHDMR

-668 PADGLRYYNGIL
+668 PADELRYYNGIL

-712 DVYIPSWIFNKGPKE
+712 DVYIPSWIFNKGKKE
-727 VTIPLVTGKIIGER
+727 VTIPLVTGKIIGEK

-758 KVSSELEKHNYHC
+758 RVSTELEKHNYHC

-844 GEIGGP
+844 GDIDGP
-850 AEIYSSPV
+850 ASIIQSPV

>member
-7 SDLFDMARAV
+7 RDLFDMARAV
-17 YNEDNSE
+17 YKEDNAE
-24 LPYCLKITEYIKR
+24 LSYCLKITSYIKQV
-37 AIPCLPKSNSLNA
+37 ILLLEKSDALNSL
-50 LYWKVLLWEAPNRF
+50 YWDVLLWEAPNRF

-111 PPRVGKAIAYDT
+111 PPRVGK
-123 PVLTK
+123 
-128 NGWKKHGDL
+128 
-137 TIRDSV
+137 
-143 IGIDGEYKKILAIH
+143 
-157 NPCEMEYE
+157 
-165 VTFSDGEKIV
+165 
-175 CHGNHEWVVEDR
+175 
-187 NTRKLRR
+187 
-194 IETKK
+194 
-199 IAGDLRSNDGHFKY
+199 
-213 RIPKKKFLQGD
+213 
-224 VHELAVDPY
+224 
-233 TLGVWLG
+233 
-240 DGRNQNPDIC
+240 
-250 GAESDYA
+250 
-257 IVQAILD
+257 
-264 NGYELAW
+264 
-271 DTRHKTTGVRYYGF
+271 
-285 KELRKQLQEY
+285 
-295 DMCHSRRRSDK
+295 
-306 YIPDNYLTATVG
+306 
-318 QRLELLAGLLDTD
+318 
-331 GCLRKKEHRYDFTTN
+331 
-346 EERLRDDV
+346 
-354 ISLVSTFGWRCSV
+354 ST
-367 VRYERGISSSG
+367 
-378 IRANKPYWVIS
+378 
-389 FNPTCYIPCR
+389 
-399 LERKQLY
+399 
-406 EFSKQRAITIT
+406 
-417 DVEKI
+417 
-422 HGIQG
+422 
-427 NCITVE
+427 
-433 GGVYCVGKRL
+433 
-443 KPTHNSSICIFY
+443 ICIFFY
-455 FAWIIGKRPS
+455 AWIIGKRPS

-560 SLRRLEGRYQDYL
+560 SLKRLEGRYQDYL

-607 DNPRYKFRKLPALNE
+607 NNPRYKFRKIPALNE
-622 KGESNFNYPVHGF
+622 KGESNFDYPVKGF
-635 STEYYHNMR
+635 STKYYHNMR

-668 PADGLRYYNGIL
+668 PADELRYYNGIL

-712 DVYIPSWIFNKGPKE
+712 DVYIPSWIFNKGKKE
-727 VTIPLVTGKIIGER
+727 VTIPLVTGKIIGEK

-758 KVSSELEKHNYHC
+758 RVSTELEKHNYHC

-844 GEIGGP
+844 GDIDGP
-850 AEIYSSPV
+850 ASIIQSPV

>member
-1 MCCETL
+1 MISGRNKRIINAIKKKPVCCETL
-7 SDLFDMARAV
+7 RDLFDMARAV
-17 YNEDNSE
+17 YKEDNAE
-24 LPYCLKITEYIKR
+24 LSYCLKITSYIKQV
-37 AIPCLPKSNSLNA
+37 IPLLEKSDALNSL
-50 LYWKVLLWEAPNRF
+50 YWDVLLWEAPNRF

-111 PPRVGKAIAYDT
+111 PPRVGK
-123 PVLTK
+123 
-128 NGWKKHGDL
+128 
-137 TIRDSV
+137 
-143 IGIDGEYKKILAIH
+143 
-157 NPCEMEYE
+157 
-165 VTFSDGEKIV
+165 
-175 CHGNHEWVVEDR
+175 
-187 NTRKLRR
+187 
-194 IETKK
+194 
-199 IAGDLRSNDGHFKY
+199 
-213 RIPKKKFLQGD
+213 
-224 VHELAVDPY
+224 
-233 TLGVWLG
+233 
-240 DGRNQNPDIC
+240 
-250 GAESDYA
+250 
-257 IVQAILD
+257 
-264 NGYELAW
+264 
-271 DTRHKTTGVRYYGF
+271 
-285 KELRKQLQEY
+285 
-295 DMCHSRRRSDK
+295 
-306 YIPDNYLTATVG
+306 
-318 QRLELLAGLLDTD
+318 
-331 GCLRKKEHRYDFTTN
+331 
-346 EERLRDDV
+346 
-354 ISLVSTFGWRCSV
+354 ST
-367 VRYERGISSSG
+367 
-378 IRANKPYWVIS
+378 
-389 FNPTCYIPCR
+389 
-399 LERKQLY
+399 
-406 EFSKQRAITIT
+406 
-417 DVEKI
+417 
-422 HGIQG
+422 
-427 NCITVE
+427 
-433 GGVYCVGKRL
+433 
-443 KPTHNSSICIFY
+443 ICIFFY
-455 FAWIIGKRPS
+455 AWIIGKRPS

-560 SLRRLEGRYQDYL
+560 SLKRLEGRYQDYL

-607 DNPRYKFRKLPALNE
+607 NNPRYKFRKLPALNE
-622 KGESNFNYPVHGF
+622 KGESNFDYPVHGF
-635 STEYYHNMR
+635 STKYYHDMR

-668 PADGLRYYNGIL
+668 PADELRYYNGIL
-680 PEGDHRVVGAC
+680 PEGDHRVIGAC

-712 DVYIPSWIFNKGPKE
+712 DVYIPSWIFNKGKKE
-727 VTIPLVTGKIIGER
+727 VTIPLVAGKIIGEK

-758 KVSSELEKHNYHC
+758 RVSTELEKHNYHC

-844 GEIGGP
+844 GDIDGP
-850 AEIYSSPV
+850 ASIIQSPV

>member
-1 MCCETL
+1 MISGRNKRIINAIKKKPVCCETL
-7 SDLFDMARAV
+7 RDLFDMARAV
-17 YNEDNSE
+17 YKEDNAE
-24 LPYCLKITEYIKR
+24 LSYCLKITSYIKQV
-37 AIPCLPKSNSLNA
+37 IPLLEKSDALNSL
-50 LYWKVLLWEAPNRF
+50 YWDVLLWEAPNRF

-111 PPRVGKAIAYDT
+111 PPRVGK
-123 PVLTK
+123 
-128 NGWKKHGDL
+128 
-137 TIRDSV
+137 
-143 IGIDGEYKKILAIH
+143 
-157 NPCEMEYE
+157 
-165 VTFSDGEKIV
+165 
-175 CHGNHEWVVEDR
+175 
-187 NTRKLRR
+187 
-194 IETKK
+194 
-199 IAGDLRSNDGHFKY
+199 
-213 RIPKKKFLQGD
+213 
-224 VHELAVDPY
+224 
-233 TLGVWLG
+233 
-240 DGRNQNPDIC
+240 
-250 GAESDYA
+250 
-257 IVQAILD
+257 
-264 NGYELAW
+264 
-271 DTRHKTTGVRYYGF
+271 
-285 KELRKQLQEY
+285 
-295 DMCHSRRRSDK
+295 
-306 YIPDNYLTATVG
+306 
-318 QRLELLAGLLDTD
+318 
-331 GCLRKKEHRYDFTTN
+331 
-346 EERLRDDV
+346 
-354 ISLVSTFGWRCSV
+354 ST
-367 VRYERGISSSG
+367 
-378 IRANKPYWVIS
+378 
-389 FNPTCYIPCR
+389 
-399 LERKQLY
+399 
-406 EFSKQRAITIT
+406 
-417 DVEKI
+417 
-422 HGIQG
+422 
-427 NCITVE
+427 
-433 GGVYCVGKRL
+433 
-443 KPTHNSSICIFY
+443 ICIFFY
-455 FAWIIGKRPS
+455 AWIIGKRPS

-535 TGAVDISEDGYLYV
+535 TGAVDISEDGYIYV

-560 SLRRLEGRYQDYL
+560 SLKRLEGRYQDYL

-607 DNPRYKFRKLPALNE
+607 NNPRYKFRKLPALNE
-622 KGESNFNYPVHGF
+622 KGESNFDYPVHGF
-635 STEYYHNMR
+635 STKYYHDMR

-668 PADGLRYYNGIL
+668 PADELRYYNGIL
-680 PEGDHRVVGAC
+680 PEGDHRVIGAC

-712 DVYIPSWIFNKGPKE
+712 DVYIPSWIFNKGKKE
-727 VTIPLVTGKIIGER
+727 VTIPLVAGKIIGEK

-758 KVSSELEKHNYHC
+758 RVSTELEKHNYHC

-844 GEIGGP
+844 GDIDGP
-850 AEIYSSPV
+850 ASIIQSPV

>member
-1 MCCETL
+1 MISGRNKRIINAIKKKPVCCETL
-7 SDLFDMARAV
+7 RDLFDMARAV
-17 YNEDNSE
+17 YKEDNAE
-24 LPYCLKITEYIKR
+24 LSYCLKITSYIKQV
-37 AIPCLPKSNSLNA
+37 IPLLEKSDALNSL
-50 LYWKVLLWEAPNRF
+50 YWDVLLWEAPNRF

-111 PPRVGKAIAYDT
+111 PPRVGK
-123 PVLTK
+123 
-128 NGWKKHGDL
+128 
-137 TIRDSV
+137 
-143 IGIDGEYKKILAIH
+143 
-157 NPCEMEYE
+157 
-165 VTFSDGEKIV
+165 
-175 CHGNHEWVVEDR
+175 
-187 NTRKLRR
+187 
-194 IETKK
+194 
-199 IAGDLRSNDGHFKY
+199 
-213 RIPKKKFLQGD
+213 
-224 VHELAVDPY
+224 
-233 TLGVWLG
+233 
-240 DGRNQNPDIC
+240 
-250 GAESDYA
+250 
-257 IVQAILD
+257 
-264 NGYELAW
+264 
-271 DTRHKTTGVRYYGF
+271 
-285 KELRKQLQEY
+285 
-295 DMCHSRRRSDK
+295 
-306 YIPDNYLTATVG
+306 
-318 QRLELLAGLLDTD
+318 
-331 GCLRKKEHRYDFTTN
+331 
-346 EERLRDDV
+346 
-354 ISLVSTFGWRCSV
+354 ST
-367 VRYERGISSSG
+367 
-378 IRANKPYWVIS
+378 
-389 FNPTCYIPCR
+389 
-399 LERKQLY
+399 
-406 EFSKQRAITIT
+406 
-417 DVEKI
+417 
-422 HGIQG
+422 
-427 NCITVE
+427 
-433 GGVYCVGKRL
+433 
-443 KPTHNSSICIFY
+443 ICIFFY
-455 FAWIIGKRPS
+455 AWIIGKRPS

-560 SLRRLEGRYQDYL
+560 SLKRLEGRYQDYL

-607 DNPRYKFRKLPALNE
+607 NNPRYKFRKLPALNE
-622 KGESNFNYPVHGF
+622 KGESNFDYPVKGF
-635 STEYYHNMR
+635 STKYYHNMR

-668 PADGLRYYNGIL
+668 PADELRYYNGVL
-680 PEGDHRVVGAC
+680 PEGDHRVIGAC

-712 DVYIPSWIFNKGPKE
+712 DVYIPSWIFNKGKKE
-727 VTIPLVTGKIIGER
+727 VTIPLVTGKIIGEK

-758 KVSSELEKHNYHC
+758 RVSTELEKHNYHC

-844 GEIGGP
+844 GDIDGP
-850 AEIYSSPV
+850 ASIIQSPV

>member
-1 MCCETL
+1 MISGRNKRIINAIKKKPVCCETL
-7 SDLFDMARAV
+7 RDLFDMARAV
-17 YNEDNSE
+17 YKEDNAE
-24 LPYCLKITEYIKR
+24 LSYCLKITSYIKQV
-37 AIPCLPKSNSLNA
+37 IPLLEKSDALNSL
-50 LYWKVLLWEAPNRF
+50 YWDVLLWEAPNRF

-111 PPRVGKAIAYDT
+111 PPRVGK
-123 PVLTK
+123 
-128 NGWKKHGDL
+128 
-137 TIRDSV
+137 
-143 IGIDGEYKKILAIH
+143 
-157 NPCEMEYE
+157 
-165 VTFSDGEKIV
+165 
-175 CHGNHEWVVEDR
+175 
-187 NTRKLRR
+187 
-194 IETKK
+194 
-199 IAGDLRSNDGHFKY
+199 
-213 RIPKKKFLQGD
+213 
-224 VHELAVDPY
+224 
-233 TLGVWLG
+233 
-240 DGRNQNPDIC
+240 
-250 GAESDYA
+250 
-257 IVQAILD
+257 
-264 NGYELAW
+264 
-271 DTRHKTTGVRYYGF
+271 
-285 KELRKQLQEY
+285 
-295 DMCHSRRRSDK
+295 
-306 YIPDNYLTATVG
+306 
-318 QRLELLAGLLDTD
+318 
-331 GCLRKKEHRYDFTTN
+331 
-346 EERLRDDV
+346 
-354 ISLVSTFGWRCSV
+354 ST
-367 VRYERGISSSG
+367 
-378 IRANKPYWVIS
+378 
-389 FNPTCYIPCR
+389 
-399 LERKQLY
+399 
-406 EFSKQRAITIT
+406 
-417 DVEKI
+417 
-422 HGIQG
+422 
-427 NCITVE
+427 
-433 GGVYCVGKRL
+433 
-443 KPTHNSSICIFY
+443 ICIFFY
-455 FAWIIGKRPS
+455 AWIIGKRPS

-560 SLRRLEGRYQDYL
+560 SLKRLEGRYQDYL

-607 DNPRYKFRKLPALNE
+607 NNPRCKFRKIPALNE
-622 KGESNFNYPVHGF
+622 KGESNFDYPVHGF
-635 STEYYHNMR
+635 STKYYHDMR

-668 PADGLRYYNGIL
+668 PADELRYYNGIL

-712 DVYIPSWIFNKGPKE
+712 DVYIPSWIFNKGKKE
-727 VTIPLVTGKIIGER
+727 VTIPLVTGKIIGEK

-758 KVSSELEKHNYHC
+758 RVSTELEKHNYHC

-844 GEIGGP
+844 GDIDGP
-850 AEIYSSPV
+850 ASIIQSPV

>member
-1 MCCETL
+1 MISGRNKRIINAIKKKPVCCETL
-7 SDLFDMARAV
+7 RDLFDMARAV
-17 YNEDNSE
+17 YKEDNAE
-24 LPYCLKITEYIKR
+24 LSYCLKITSYIKQV
-37 AIPCLPKSNSLNA
+37 IPLLEKSDALNSL
-50 LYWKVLLWEAPNRF
+50 YWDVLLWEAPNRF

-111 PPRVGKAIAYDT
+111 PPRVGK
-123 PVLTK
+123 
-128 NGWKKHGDL
+128 
-137 TIRDSV
+137 
-143 IGIDGEYKKILAIH
+143 
-157 NPCEMEYE
+157 
-165 VTFSDGEKIV
+165 
-175 CHGNHEWVVEDR
+175 
-187 NTRKLRR
+187 
-194 IETKK
+194 
-199 IAGDLRSNDGHFKY
+199 
-213 RIPKKKFLQGD
+213 
-224 VHELAVDPY
+224 
-233 TLGVWLG
+233 
-240 DGRNQNPDIC
+240 
-250 GAESDYA
+250 
-257 IVQAILD
+257 
-264 NGYELAW
+264 
-271 DTRHKTTGVRYYGF
+271 
-285 KELRKQLQEY
+285 
-295 DMCHSRRRSDK
+295 
-306 YIPDNYLTATVG
+306 
-318 QRLELLAGLLDTD
+318 
-331 GCLRKKEHRYDFTTN
+331 
-346 EERLRDDV
+346 
-354 ISLVSTFGWRCSV
+354 ST
-367 VRYERGISSSG
+367 
-378 IRANKPYWVIS
+378 
-389 FNPTCYIPCR
+389 
-399 LERKQLY
+399 
-406 EFSKQRAITIT
+406 
-417 DVEKI
+417 
-422 HGIQG
+422 
-427 NCITVE
+427 
-433 GGVYCVGKRL
+433 
-443 KPTHNSSICIFY
+443 ICIFFY
-455 FAWIIGKRPS
+455 AWIIGKRPS

-560 SLRRLEGRYQDYL
+560 SLRRLDGRYQDYL

-607 DNPRYKFRKLPALNE
+607 NNPRYKFRKIPALNE
-622 KGESNFNYPVHGF
+622 KGESNFNYPVKGF
-635 STEYYHNMR
+635 STKYYHNMR

-668 PADGLRYYNGIL
+668 PTDELRYYNGIL

-712 DVYIPSWIFNKGPKE
+712 DVYIPSWIFNKGKKE
-727 VTIPLVTGKIIGER
+727 VTIPLVTGKIIGEK

-758 KVSSELEKHNYHC
+758 RVSTELEKHNYHC

-844 GEIGGP
+844 GDIDGP
-850 AEIYSSPV
+850 ASIIQSPV